1 VRLSSS
7 SRLASAAVLAVHTF
21 VFSALTWWSWGKWT
35 DPLVDFG
42 RELYSP
48 WQITQGKVLDRD
60 IATLFGPLSP
70 YINALW
76 FRLFGVS
83 LTTLVLCNIAI
94 LAATSAGIYH
104 LLRTSTDRVTASVA
118 TLTGLLL
125 YGFSQYL
132 DVGNY
137 NFVSPYS
144 HDATHGFALGVA
156 ALVAF
161 YHGARTRRWWLY
173 ALSGLCLGLVLLT
186 KPETALATA
195 AALGVGWMVG
205 MSIDRGDPERFHR
218 GTVPRVLAFSL
229 STAFAPLLFSLYFHV
244 GAGMSGVRALEAV
257 AGGWVTALGTPI
269 AKNVFYT
276 RITGFDHA
284 VSNALRMFGLFGGF
298 CVFVGLAAGL
308 ASIRSSGRLSR
319 ALVTVA
325 WVVLSF
331 AAAYLVPRYEVSRA
345 LSCLAS
351 LGFVAS
357 VVLAV
362 RSRHHPVQA
371 LALLPLVLWST
382 FAVVLLA
389 KMWLNVQPYHYG
401 FYLALPAT
409 TVTVVLLLW
418 FLPRTLARA
427 NPGASGRVRLM
438 MLGLIAA
445 TIAPHLALSNR
456 WYQSKVV
463 PVGGGHDRF
472 LASNMRNLWQGAV
485 VQQTLDWLEQ
495 NAPPEATLTV
505 LPEGVMIN
513 YLSRRETPARFLN
526 FMPPEII
533 AFGER
538 AVVRSLDAHPPDFV
552 LLVHRS
558 TAEYGYPLFGSS
570 PDYGRDTLTWV
581 RRHYRTAAV
590 IGRDPMTEAGFGI
603 EILRRAG
610 LTTPD

>member
-1 VRLSSS
+1 VRLSPS
-7 SRLASAAVLAVHTF
+7 SRLAPAAVLAVHAI

-42 RELYSP
+42 RELYTP
-48 WQITQGKVLDRD
+48 WQITRGKVLDQD

-70 YINALW
+70 YVNALW

-104 LLRTSTDRVTASVA
+104 LLRTSSDRLTASVA

-161 YHGARTRRWWLY
+161 YQGVRTWRGWLF
-173 ALSGLCLGLVLLT
+173 ALSGLCFGLVLLT

-195 AALGVGWMVG
+195 AALGMGWMVG
-205 MSIDRGDPERFHR
+205 MSIDHVDPQRVR
-218 GTVPRVLAFSL
+218 QGVVPRVLAFSL
-229 STAFAPLLFSLYFHV
+229 ATAVVPLVFLLYFHF
-244 GAGMSGVRALEAV
+244 GAGMSGARARAAV

-269 AKNVFYT
+269 AKNVFYA
-276 RITGFDHA
+276 RMTGLDHA
-284 VSNALRMFGLFGGF
+284 ATNALRMFGLFAGF
-298 CVFVGLAAGL
+298 CIFVGLAARL
-308 ASIRSSGRLSR
+308 ASIRPSGRLSR
-319 ALVTVA
+319 TLVTVA
-325 WVVLSF
+325 WVVLSL

-362 RSRHHPVQA
+362 RSRHEPAQA

-389 KMWLNVQPYHYG
+389 KMWLNAQPYHYG

-409 TVTVVLLLW
+409 NVTVVLLLW
-418 FLPRTLARA
+418 FLPRTLARG
-427 NPGASGRVRLM
+427 NPEASGRIRLV
-438 MLGLIAA
+438 MLALIAA

-463 PVGGGHDRF
+463 PIGVGHDRF
-472 LASNMRNLWQGAV
+472 LASNMRNMWQGAV

-495 NAPPEATLTV
+495 NAPAGATLTV

-513 YLSRRETPARFLN
+513 YLARRETPARLLN

-533 AFGER
+533 AFGEQ

-570 PDYGRDTLTWV
+570 PDYGRDILTWV

-603 EILRRAG
+603 EILRRA
-610 LTTPD
+610 P